1 MLQKIILKLFSFFK
15 NEFEFLISKF
25 KQKNGG
31 ASLSPCLYLLIVC
44 MLKSCIF
51 LMNKIHTKLHLIFE
65 I

>member
-1 MLQKIILKLFSFFK
+1 MFSFFLKNVK

-25 KQKNGG
+25 KQKNGSRG

-51 LMNKIHTKLHLIFE
+51 LMNKIHTNLMHLIYE